1 MVKVAFQGE
10 KGAFSE
16 DAVFTFFSDADTF
29 HYRYLSDVFEA
40 ILMDEVDFGVVPV
53 ENSQAGSINET
64 YDLLLSYPLNI
75 FGEINLRINHCLVA
89 LPGETLD
96 ELKIVYSHPQ
106 ALAQCQEFLGKLN
119 VEIIPGYNTAG
130 SAKMIKEEGIKGR
143 AAVASRR
150 AAQIYGLEILSV
162 DLPDL
167 TFEVIC
173 SGGTYIRS
181 LAADLGLR
189 LGPGAHLRAL
199 RRLSS
204 GPFQVEDAIDS
215 GMLTGPWPDDLFQT
229 AMKPLAEALPQMRTV
244 AIDGAMAEKVK
255 NGHQPQWKE
264 LARGLNGS
272 EPPSGLMKLTH
283 EEALIAILS
292 FDRSQ
297 GDRSVSVKIMR
308 VFT

>member
-150 AAQIYGLEILSV
+150 AAQIYGLEILA
-162 DLPDL
+162 PDIE
-167 TFEVIC
+167 TNVNNYTKFFVI
-173 SGGTYIRS
+173 SKKK
-181 LAADLGLR
+181 ADR
-189 LGPGAHLRAL
+189 APKNKTSMVFATKNTPGALYGILGAFAARNINL
-199 RRLSS
+199 TKLESRPSKDKPWEYVFYVDFE
-204 GPFQVEDAIDS
+204 GYIDD
-215 GMLTGPWPDDLFQT
+215 GICQKT
-229 AMKPLAEALPQMRTV
+229 LAEIKDKTSFIKILGSYPR
-244 AIDGAMAEKVK
+244 AE
-255 NGHQPQWKE
+255 
-264 LARGLNGS
+264 
-272 EPPSGLMKLTH
+272 
-283 EEALIAILS
+283 
-292 FDRSQ
+292 D
-297 GDRSVSVKIMR
+297 
-308 VFT
+308 